1 MWTWVLE
8 KDGWTKYALN
18 LPSLCCWLRSL
29 TFIWKTREKL
39 GKIVLPRKLSYIAL
53 VTWKLKVYADFFLFP
68 KSPKTKWPQLSS
80 VQVLCISLIGTLN
93 ACGIRTPCSKRTP
106 LIVATFEKKGQR
118 VDLWMYGNIYNRVLQ
133 NFDKIIVV
141 IYPLEP
147 LRKKVSTSIC
157 ERMATYVIM
166 FFRTWQT
173 NCWDLSS
180 WTLISNS
187 PKQS

>member
-1 MWTWVLE
+1 MWTWLLE

-39 GKIVLPRKLSYIAL
+39 GKIVLPRKLTNKAL
-53 VTWKLKVYADFFLFP
+53 VTWKLKIYQADFFLSP
-68 KSPKTKWPQLSS
+68 RSPKTKWPQLSS
-80 VQVLCISLIGTLN
+80 VHVFCISFMGTLN

-106 LIVATFEKKGQR
+106 LIFATSSLLLG
-118 VDLWMYGNIYNRVLQ
+118 
-133 NFDKIIVV
+133 
-141 IYPLEP
+141 
-147 LRKKVSTSIC
+147 KKVSMFIC
-157 ERMATYVIM
+157 ECMATYIIM
-166 FFRTWQT
+166 FFRTWKP

>member
-18 LPSLCCWLRSL
+18 LPPLCCWLRSL

-39 GKIVLPRKLSYIAL
+39 GKIVLTRKLSYKAL
-53 VTWKLKVYADFFLFP
+53 VTWKLKIHADFFLYP
-68 KSPKTKWPQLSS
+68 RSLKTKWPQLSS
-80 VQVLCISLIGTLN
+80 VHVFCISLMGTLN

-106 LIVATFEKKGQR
+106 LIFATSCLLFG
-118 VDLWMYGNIYNRVLQ
+118 
-133 NFDKIIVV
+133 
-141 IYPLEP
+141 
-147 LRKKVSTSIC
+147 KKVSTSIC
-157 ERMATYVIM
+157 ECMATYKIM

-180 WTLISNS
+180 WNLIFNS
-187 PKQS
+187 PKAILSDHRYGNS